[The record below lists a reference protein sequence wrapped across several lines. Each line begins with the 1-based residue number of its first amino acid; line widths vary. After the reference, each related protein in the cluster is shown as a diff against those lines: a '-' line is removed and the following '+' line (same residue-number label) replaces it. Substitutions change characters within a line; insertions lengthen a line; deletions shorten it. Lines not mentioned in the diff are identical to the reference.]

1 MMNKKMTQKQYEE
14 LLNLLIDMSRDYE
27 RFSSSGKVTYDKI
40 CKLLDS
46 GSNNEVVKNNTDI
59 PDKEHNISNK
69 EDKKI
74 IIPDGENKQVTAGV
88 LALLLGWLGIH
99 KFYLG
104 YTTQGIL
111 TLVVFLFGWI
121 LLFIPNFVIA
131 VISLAEGIIYLTK
144 SEEDFY
150 INYVQNQKTWF

>member
-1 MMNKKMTQKQYEE
+1 MNRKMTQKQYEE

-46 GSNNEVVKNNTDI
+46 DSNNEVGGNNADI
-59 PDKEHNISNK
+59 PDKEYNVPNK

-74 IIPDGENKQVTAGV
+74 IIPDGENKQVAAGV
-88 LALLLGWLGIH
+88 LALCLGWFGIH

-104 YTTQGIL
+104 YTKQGVL
-111 TLVVFLFGWI
+111 TLVAFLFGWI
-121 LLFIPNFVIA
+121 LLFIPNIMIA

-150 INYVQNQKTWF
+150 IEYVQKQKTWF